1 MSLTKIRPVGGLPN
15 GRNRTAAVGVKEL
28 QTESTGVKEPMTRR
42 LFSSLRGSAL
52 AGLVLA
58 LALTAAACGDDRKPS
73 VETNRNAP
81 TGSPSIGASPESTAL
96 SDTSPGTWTSKP
108 VQKQGPDGITRPCV
122 ELATR
127 GVMATTCVSLP
138 GVSSWIVGGDHFVLT
153 HGTDIALDDGSVIRA
168 DSDGFA
174 IGLLGNR
181 SVADDAT
188 SQGVCD
194 RQELAV
200 AIRDRFGPISAAW
213 LPVACVNDQVSLVE
227 FNEPIGNIAL
237 LKRKGAW
244 VVLGVV
250 SSQVGCDSLEGEM
263 QDACRALKL
272 DN

>member
-1 MSLTKIRPVGGLPN
+1 M
-15 GRNRTAAVGVKEL
+15 
-28 QTESTGVKEPMTRR
+28 RR

-81 TGSPSIGASPESTAL
+81 TESPSIAASPESTAR
-96 SDTSPGTWTSKP
+96 SDTSPGTWSTP

-127 GVMATTCVSLP
+127 GVTATTCVSLP

-153 HGTDIALDDGSVIRA
+153 RGTDIALDDGSVIRA
-168 DSDGFA
+168 ASDGFA

-188 SQGVCD
+188 ARGVCD
-194 RQELAV
+194 RRELAV
-200 AIRDRFGPISAAW
+200 AIRDRFGLTSAAW

-227 FNEPIGNIAL
+227 FNEPIGNIAF
-237 LKRKGAW
+237 LKRNGAW

-250 SSQVGCDSLEGEM
+250 SSQVGCDSLKGEM